1 MTEQQVKR
9 NIKLYYL
16 SCVIFGT
23 YFQQAIWFV
32 YQSQVMHMNFE
43 QIALYASISVIV
55 ELIMQV
61 PTGAFADVFGR
72 KIALSIGNLLYA
84 LPMFLIAIWPIPEI
98 MLLYSIVWGT
108 ARAFSS
114 GPDQAI
120 MFDSLKA
127 VNQEYKF
134 PKINSY
140 AVLSFQISAAISILL
155 GSYLY
160 QVSTSLPY
168 FVSGFASLIGVF
180 TSFLFIEQR
189 FQTQQS
195 GFKIKPFLR
204 TNWIGIKE
212 IFKNSYITKLSL
224 LFIFIN
230 GISSPSQK
238 FFIQPY
244 MVEIGMND
252 IERGWIATIVKIVI
266 TLIGVWFVSK
276 KKLFE
281 HKGIIFLLPIVMIIS
296 LIPAKFTVYPFTYLI
311 IFGIAFISGNTGMF
325 MTPMLIKHIDS
336 KVRTTA
342 LSAIRMFGVLIY
354 AILTYISGP
363 IIEGS
368 STGNFFYLEGI
379 FSLLVILPLAV
390 LVYNFKE

>member
-1 MTEQQVKR
+1 MTQQQVNK

-32 YQSQVMHMNFE
+32 YQSQVMHLSFE

-72 KIALSIGNLLYA
+72 KIALSLGNLLYA

-98 MLLYSIVWGT
+98 MLLYSIIWGT

-127 VNQEYKF
+127 VNEEHRF
-134 PKINSY
+134 AKINSY
-140 AVLSFQISAAISILL
+140 AVLSFQLSAAISILL

-160 QVSTSLPY
+160 QVTTSLPY

-180 TSFLFIEQR
+180 TSFLFTEIKSQTQESR
-189 FQTQQS
+189 FQ
-195 GFKIKPFLR
+195 IKPFLR

-224 LFIFIN
+224 LYIFIN
-230 GISSPSQK
+230 GIGSPTQK

-252 IERGWIATIVKIVI
+252 IERGWVATIVKIVI

-276 KKLFE
+276 MKLFE
-281 HKGIIFLLPIVMIIS
+281 HKGFIFLLPIIMIIS
-296 LIPAKFTVYPFTYLI
+296 LIPARFAIYPYTYLI
-311 IFGIAFISGNTGMF
+311 IFGVAFISGNTGMF
-325 MTPMLIKHIDS
+325 LTPLFIKHIDS

-342 LSAIRMFGVLIY
+342 ISAIKMFGVLIY
-354 AILTYISGP
+354 AILTFISGP

-368 STGNFFYLEGI
+368 STGYFFYLEGI
-379 FSLLVILPLAV
+379 FTLLIILPLAV
-390 LVYNFKE
+390 LVYNYKQ